1 MEAAGDEQCRQ
12 PTWAAGPP
20 AGTQCRTGE
29 DRTTS
34 LPQAAQ
40 VAGRGPMGG
49 AGGRPSSV
57 SDTRGWMA
65 HAVLPERQGLP
76 GWRWAP
82 AR

>member
-40 VAGRGPMGG
+40 VAGRGPWAALG
-49 AGGRPSSV
+49 AV
-57 SDTRGWMA
+57 KA
-65 HAVLPERQGLP
+65 Q
-76 GWRWAP
+76 
-82 AR
+82 